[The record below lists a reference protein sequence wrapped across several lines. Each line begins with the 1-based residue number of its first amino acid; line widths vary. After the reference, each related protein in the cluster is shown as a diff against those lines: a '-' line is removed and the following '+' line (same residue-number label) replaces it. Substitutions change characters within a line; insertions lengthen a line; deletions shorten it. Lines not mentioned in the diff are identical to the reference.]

1 MCHRTKVCHK
11 TKNYLETSII
21 CSCMVWA
28 TDGTLKY
35 DRIQSVPVGFEV
47 IGSAY
52 VQTYTHR
59 ICICANLTATVALDT
74 GLIWAIVD

>member
-28 TDGTLKY
+28 TDGNMKY

-47 IGSAY
+47 IGSALS
-52 VQTYTHR
+52 
-59 ICICANLTATVALDT
+59 ANLTAKVALDT

>member
-35 DRIQSVPVGFEV
+35 DGIQSVPVPLWALKSSDLHIHGD
-47 IGSAY
+47 IIRLPCSA
-52 VQTYTHR
+52 
-59 ICICANLTATVALDT
+59 
-74 GLIWAIVD
+74 WP